1 MFGLF
6 LIPPVNISRSSL
18 MSHLSCCFRFG
29 HRPSPIPFHGQAR
42 AEEAAGLPVAPFMQG
57 LDSLATRAKLQHGF
71 ISFVLERWWRNV
83 VRLFPALQPCW
94 DHLMENKAHF
104 ARLMA
109 EATTTTTTTTTTAAA
124 VPKGDGK

>member
-1 MFGLF
+1 MSCSLF
-6 LIPPVNISRSSL
+6 SACFHIVP
-18 MSHLSCCFRFG
+18 LSFCLDFL
-29 HRPSPIPFHGQAR
+29 PSQAR

-94 DHLMENKAHF
+94 DHLMANKAHF

-109 EATTTTTTTTTTAAA
+109 TTAPTTATTTTVSAS
-124 VPKGDGK
+124 KGDAK

>member
-1 MFGLF
+1 
-6 LIPPVNISRSSL
+6 
-18 MSHLSCCFRFG
+18 MSHLSFCTRFV
-29 HRPSPIPFHGQAR
+29 HRPPPPPPGQAR

-109 EATTTTTTTTTTAAA
+109 EATTAATATAAA
-124 VPKGDGK
+124 VATSTVPAPVQKGDGK